1 MIEMKNSGV
10 EWIDKIPSG
19 WSIVPLKTM
28 VSFGK
33 GLPITKENLIEKG
46 VAVVSYGQIHSKMNV
61 GSHLNEEL
69 VRYVSD
75 EYLQSNRNCLAKKG
89 DILIADT
96 SEDYEGIGNSVLNDW
111 DENLFA
117 GYHTVIIRPSDR
129 TYSKYLAYL
138 FMTDAWR
145 SQLRSRASG
154 IKVFSVTQGL
164 LKKTA
169 IIIPRE
175 NSVQKITDY
184 LDAKCSKIDEIIE
197 KQQAIIEKLKEY
209 KLSII
214 TEVVTKGLDYE
225 VDYKESGTE
234 WLGKIPSHWQYLSF
248 KNVLKERNEKNFPV
262 KTAERLSLSI
272 DKGVTLYSEKTT
284 NLDRFKDDV
293 SQYKLAHEGDFVLN
307 SMNMIVGAVGISH
320 YFGCVS
326 PAYYTYYDN
335 EEDHITAKYC
345 DYLFHSKTVKKVLHS
360 LGKGIMSIDRGDDR
374 INTCRLKV
382 SRTDL
387 RALKIPVPPICEQ
400 REIVKYLQSKENLID
415 KTIAD
420 RIKAINKLQEYK
432 KSLIYEV
439 VTGKKEV

>member
-1 MIEMKNSGV
+1 MREMKDSGV
-10 EWIDKIPSG
+10 KWVGEIPSSWKVYKVKQIADSNNDVLPENYEEEQEIDYIEIGSVTYEHGVRTTEKMKFGNAPSRARRIVHNGDTIISTVRTYLKAIAYINDSLADKI
-19 WSIVPLKTM
+19 
-28 VSFGK
+28 VSTG
-33 GLPITKENLIEKG
+33 
-46 VAVVSYGQIHSKMNV
+46 
-61 GSHLNEEL
+61 
-69 VRYVSD
+69 
-75 EYLQSNRNCLAKKG
+75 
-89 DILIADT
+89 
-96 SEDYEGIGNSVLNDW
+96 
-111 DENLFA
+111 
-117 GYHTVIIRPSDR
+117 
-129 TYSKYLAYL
+129 
-138 FMTDAWR
+138 
-145 SQLRSRASG
+145 
-154 IKVFSVTQGL
+154 FSVVTPHKDVVAKFLYYALSTHSFISNVEAHSVGISYPAINNTNL
-164 LKKTA
+164 MDLK
-169 IIIPRE
+169 IVLPMQRE
-175 NSVQKITDY
+175 QIQIASY
-184 LDAKCSKIDEIIE
+184 LDSKCSKIDEIIE

-209 KLSII
+209 KISII

-420 RIKAINKLQEYK
+420 RNKAIDKLQEYK